1 MLIELLLLAS
11 AASAPAFIDAGAA
24 IPAAIIDMRYADDD
38 NFTGARIDGYKRAK
52 CLLTPPAVDAL
63 SRAGADLQAM
73 GLTLR
78 IFDCYRPQRAVDH
91 FVRWAASGDQRT
103 KADYFP
109 NIEKSR
115 LFAEGY
121 IAERSGHSRGSTVDL
136 TIEGLDMGGPFDF
149 FDPLSNTADPRV
161 GVPQHANR
169 LLLKLVMEKHG
180 FRAYALEW
188 WHFTLAEEPYPET
201 YFDKPVK

>member
-1 MLIELLLLAS
+1 
-11 AASAPAFIDAGAA
+11 
-24 IPAAIIDMRYADDD
+24 MRYAGDN

-149 FDPLSNTADPRV
+149 FDPLSNTADP
-161 GVPQHANR
+161 
-169 LLLKLVMEKHG
+169 
-180 FRAYALEW
+180 
-188 WHFTLAEEPYPET
+188 
-201 YFDKPVK
+201 